1 MGKHFLA
8 GLVALLFGLG
18 FSLQPVLA
26 EKEKGHGK
34 QHDGGYSKG
43 HGSGHGTRG
52 YGGRFGMSGHG
63 TTGHLIRGLLQGA
76 SGMGL
81 TEDQIN
87 KLKSI
92 QLNLDRMRIRAEA
105 DIKIAEREARAL
117 MEDDKASLSSIEAKL
132 KESAMKQVSLR
143 LKAYKAKRDVMGV
156 LTAEQR
162 KRVKM
167 FHEAMRERFR
177 SGKGGAGKGR
187 GMGHPG
193 MKEHS

>member
-1 MGKHFLA
+1 M
-8 GLVALLFGLG
+8 
-18 FSLQPVLA
+18 
-26 EKEKGHGK
+26 
-34 QHDGGYSKG
+34 
-43 HGSGHGTRG
+43 R
-52 YGGRFGMSGHG
+52 GHG

-76 SGMGL
+76 SEMGL
-81 TEDQIN
+81 TEDQVN

-105 DIKIAEREARAL
+105 DIKVAEREARAL

-143 LKAYKAKRDVMGV
+143 LEAHKAKRDVMGV
-156 LTAEQR
+156 LTTEQK

-167 FHEAMRERFR
+167 FHDKMRERFR
-177 SGKGGAGKGR
+177 SGKEGPGKGP

-193 MKEHS
+193 RREHS